1 MGGERRYGWRR
12 LVNRYTPLASAIVGA
27 ALVAS
32 NLLFLGNRAMW
43 FATIV
48 GGLLILQG
56 GVWYASRPF
65 LTSER
70 RYLGLRAEFDR
81 FTDLM
86 RQLNAVVVDEGSRG
100 EFERLRAAMHNS
112 VERMAQMAGQPGEE
126 SSEERQEESPLAA
139 SS

>member
-70 RYLGLRAEFDR
+70 RYD
-81 FTDLM
+81 
-86 RQLNAVVVDEGSRG
+86 SRT
-100 EFERLRAAMHNS
+100 FERSPRKAEGGRPGDAWRSRPRSGYHAGGPDRAIGL
-112 VERMAQMAGQPGEE
+112 GQ
-126 SSEERQEESPLAA
+126 AA
-139 SS
+139 